1 MFFKDSSNNRYYLGR
16 QFTYNN
22 IQYAAAA
29 ATEAKFTALGLTKVT
44 LAAKPDQRF
53 YSFTGPDISGA
64 YSSTAR
70 DLADLKANFIAETK
84 KTERELL
91 SGSDYYII
99 QNTEDSSTYPIP
111 SEVSTY
117 RSDVRTAATARCSE
131 ITAITTVAALKTLI
145 DGTGFTQFP
154 DAPTTNYTAF

>member
-22 IQYAAAA
+22 IQYSAGA

-44 LAAKPDQRF
+44 LAARPDSRF
-53 YSFTGPDISGA
+53 YSFTGPDINGA
-64 YSSTAR
+64 YTSTER
-70 DLADLKANFIAETK
+70 DLAELKANFISQTK
-84 KTERELL
+84 NTERQLL

-111 SEVSTY
+111 TEVSDY
-117 RSDVRTAATARCSE
+117 RAAVRAAATARCNE
-131 ITAITTVAALKTLI
+131 ITAITTVEALKTLI

-154 DAPTTNYTAF
+154 DAPTSNYTAY